1 MASTKYEFGEVS
13 DAAWYSD
20 NKARLINQQELRY
33 NNSMT
38 TNTITES
45 SPMSY
50 PYGYGMLDSFVGNIA
65 NKFAIEMHNQ
75 GIEVPEEAIEC
86 IKELCDTAS
95 KRARFKAQVEFAEF
109 GS

>member
-1 MASTKYEFGEVS
+1 MK
-13 DAAWYSD
+13 
-20 NKARLINQQELRY
+20 N
-33 NNSMT
+33 T

-50 PYGYGMLDSFVGNIA
+50 PYGYGMLDSLVDNIA
-65 NKFAIEMHNQ
+65 NQFEMEMRNK
-75 GIEVPEEAIEC
+75 GIEVPEGAIEC

-95 KRARFKAQVEFAEF
+95 KRARFKAQVAFAEY

>member
-1 MASTKYEFGEVS
+1 
-13 DAAWYSD
+13 
-20 NKARLINQQELRY
+20 
-33 NNSMT
+33 MT

-65 NKFAIEMHNQ
+65 GKFEMEMIKK
-75 GIEVPEEAIEC
+75 GIEVPEGAIEC
-86 IKELCDTAS
+86 IKELCDTAR
-95 KRARFKAQVEFAEF
+95 KRARHKARVEFAEF

>member
-1 MASTKYEFGEVS
+1 MK
-13 DAAWYSD
+13 
-20 NKARLINQQELRY
+20 N
-33 NNSMT
+33 T

-50 PYGYGMLDSFVGNIA
+50 PYVYGYLDSFVGSIA
-65 NKFAIEMHNQ
+65 NQFEMKMRNK
-75 GIEVPEEAIEC
+75 GIEVPEGAIEC

-95 KRARFKAQVEFAEF
+95 KRARFKAQVEFAEY

>member
-1 MASTKYEFGEVS
+1 MK
-13 DAAWYSD
+13 
-20 NKARLINQQELRY
+20 N
-33 NNSMT
+33 T

-45 SPMSY
+45 SPLSY
-50 PYGYGMLDSFVGNIA
+50 PYGYGMLDSFVGSIA

-75 GIEVPEEAIEC
+75 GIEVPEGAIEC

>member
-1 MASTKYEFGEVS
+1 MKNT
-13 DAAWYSD
+13 
-20 NKARLINQQELRY
+20 
-33 NNSMT
+33 T

-50 PYGYGMLDSFVGNIA
+50 PYGYGMLDSFVGSIA
-65 NKFAIEMHNQ
+65 NKFEMEMRIK
-75 GIEVPEEAIEC
+75 GIEVPEGAIEC

-95 KRARFKAQVEFAEF
+95 KRARFKAQVEFAEY

>member
-1 MASTKYEFGEVS
+1 MK
-13 DAAWYSD
+13 
-20 NKARLINQQELRY
+20 N
-33 NNSMT
+33 T

-50 PYGYGMLDSFVGNIA
+50 PYGYGYLDSFVGSIA
-65 NKFAIEMHNQ
+65 NKFEMEMRHK
-75 GIEVPEEAIEC
+75 GIEVPMEAIEC

-95 KRARFKAQVEFAEF
+95 KRTRFKAQVAFAEW

>member
-1 MASTKYEFGEVS
+1 
-13 DAAWYSD
+13 
-20 NKARLINQQELRY
+20 
-33 NNSMT
+33 MT

-50 PYGYGMLDSFVGNIA
+50 PYGYGMLDSFVGSIA
-65 NKFAIEMHNQ
+65 HKFEMEMIKK
-75 GIEVPEEAIEC
+75 GIEVPEGAIEC

-95 KRARFKAQVEFAEF
+95 KRARHKAQVEFAEF